1 MSWLGIL
8 LGSNVVSNVAA
19 AVGVPSGAVAAA
31 KDIPNA
37 VNSGIGVPFNP
48 KADAEERAGLGGGM
62 KMQRVTAAGAAK
74 AKANAAIARQ
84 FGM

>member
-1 MSWLGIL
+1 
-8 LGSNVVSNVAA
+8 
-19 AVGVPSGAVAAA
+19 
-31 KDIPNA
+31 
-37 VNSGIGVPFNP
+37 VPFNP
-48 KADAEERAGLGGGM
+48 KAGAEEKAGGGGM

>member
-1 MSWLGIL
+1 MASLF
-8 LGSNVVSNVAA
+8 GSNVVSQVAA
-19 AVGVPSGAVAAA
+19 AIGVPSRTVAAA

-48 KADAEERAGLGGGM
+48 KADAEERAGGGGM

-74 AKANAAIARQ
+74 AKPNDAIARQ

>member
-1 MSWLGIL
+1 MASLF
-8 LGSNVVSNVAA
+8 GSNVVSQVAA
-19 AVGVPSGAVAAA
+19 AVGIPSSARGGA

-37 VNSGIGVPFNP
+37 VNSGIGVPFNA
-48 KADAEERAGLGGGM
+48 KAAAEERVGGNDM

-74 AKANAAIARQ
+74 AKPNDAIARQ